1 MTDYLIF
8 AALLLVGAIVV
19 MTSLFLAYRR
29 GIAIRL
35 GIAIVVCIVVCCQ
48 LSFFLGKEG
57 ITLVTGLG
65 ALAIALV
72 IIIPILVWLFK
83 RIIAPIKISAG

>member
-19 MTSLFLAYRR
+19 MTALFLAYRR

-35 GIAIVVCIVVCCQ
+35 GFAIVFCIVVCC
-48 LSFFLGKEG
+48 LL
-57 ITLVTGLG
+57 
-65 ALAIALV
+65 
-72 IIIPILVWLFK
+72 
-83 RIIAPIKISAG
+83 